1 MTAKKSVAA
10 KSRPKLVAN
19 AKKGTRP
26 RGPSASQA
34 SAPKSAMSGF
44 TNDRALNFLQS
55 RLGALSRSRDEA
67 TGAVA
72 EGLGKFADSIGLRKL
87 EDVFDQRVAS
97 ALERM
102 GIPTARELARL
113 REQVETLSRSVGELK
128 SRQKK

>member
-1 MTAKKSVAA
+1 MTASKKNAA
-10 KSRPKLVAN
+10 RRTKKPAGTGKSPTRSRSLVS
-19 AKKGTRP
+19 K
-26 RGPSASQA
+26 
-34 SAPKSAMSGF
+34 APKIRTGPAAFSNES
-44 TNDRALNFLQS
+44 ALNFLQS

-67 TGAVA
+67 TGAMA

-102 GIPTARELARL
+102 GIPTARELAKL
-113 REQVETLSRSVGELK
+113 REQVDALSKQVSELK

>member
-19 AKKGTRP
+19 AKKVTRP

-34 SAPKSAMSGF
+34 SAPKSARSGF
-44 TNDRALNFLQS
+44 SNDSALNFLQS